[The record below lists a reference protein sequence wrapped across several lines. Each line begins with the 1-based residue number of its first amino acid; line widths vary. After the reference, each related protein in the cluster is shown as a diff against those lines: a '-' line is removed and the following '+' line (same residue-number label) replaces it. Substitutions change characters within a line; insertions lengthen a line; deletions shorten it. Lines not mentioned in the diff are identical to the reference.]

1 MPLWTETT
9 PPTFKSDAVLGNAGW
24 EDKDTKELLVA
35 MNVTS
40 GERASYDALN
50 TPAPTPVNADAL
62 VAGTE
67 YTITTVGDTDFTLVG
82 AADNTVGTVFTATG
96 AGTGTGTATPT
107 A

>member
-9 PPTFKSDAVLGNAGW
+9 PPVFKQDAVLGNAGW

-35 MNVTS
+35 MNVTA
-40 GERASYDALN
+40 GERTAYDALQ
-50 TPAPTPVNADAL
+50 APQPVLATAL
-62 VAGTE
+62 ASGTE

-82 AADNTVGTVFTATG
+82 AADNNVGTVFTATG

>member
-1 MPLWTETT
+1 MPLWTADTA
-9 PPTFKSDAVLGNAGW
+9 PIFKPDAVLGDAGW

-35 MNVTS
+35 MNVTD
-40 GERASYDALN
+40 GEKASYDALQ
-50 TPAPTPVNADAL
+50 TPAPTPVAATAL
-62 VAGTE
+62 VSGTE

-82 AADNTVGTVFTATG
+82 SADNNVGTVFTATG